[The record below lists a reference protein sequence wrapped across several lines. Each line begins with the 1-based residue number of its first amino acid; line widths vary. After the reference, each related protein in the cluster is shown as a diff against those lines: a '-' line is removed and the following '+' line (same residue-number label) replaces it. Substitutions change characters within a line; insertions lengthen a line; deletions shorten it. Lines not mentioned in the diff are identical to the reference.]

1 MDPDASTSIL
11 PTQQVEVY
19 RERVRE
25 IIAQISHYYA
35 NANSGLSISRFISE
49 EMQKLICKLLDAAVA
64 GLSPEEQEA
73 LKQSAAVLAIG
84 GTGRGELAPY
94 SDIDLLFL
102 YNPRVQEIF
111 QKVTSDV
118 VRNIWDCGLKLGHSV
133 RTVSDALQ
141 MARTDPIFA
150 TSLVEMR
157 RIWGDESLSA
167 KLQHQYRRQII
178 RRRLQEFLNDCIV
191 ARQQDFG
198 PHGTTVTQL
207 EPDIKRSPGG
217 LRDLH
222 LIRWIGLACFDTTDW
237 SRFPQSSGIT
247 PDDLA
252 ALNAAHE
259 FLSKLRIDM
268 HLANGKRQDLLIREE
283 QLRIAH
289 EWNIQPKSG
298 LRPVEALMQTY
309 FQHSTAVSDIAR
321 RLIDSQR
328 RRSWWKRII
337 DASCSHRVNGLFR
350 IGLHEVN
357 IEPRHKKRILG
368 SAEEILRLY
377 HTIGLYGIKPSRSLQ
392 VEIKQAVA
400 DMPRELS
407 SESAHQILSIFGL
420 RSSLGMVLRSMYET
434 GMLELCFPEMT
445 HARCLLQFNQYH
457 HYTVDEHTLRAVE
470 EVTDFLQDQGPL
482 GHAYRQIEEV
492 GVLHLAIF
500 LHDLGKGYPEDHSE
514 IGKQLAESVSERLR
528 LPPSRREILVFLV
541 HKHLSMTHLA
551 FRRDIHDPEVL
562 LRFSQDV
569 GSPQVLRMLYVLSA
583 ADLKAVGPGVWNGWK
598 GELLNDLFQS
608 AVQLLSGDF
617 ARENESQRLG
627 EIRRQVQETCQS
639 QNLFGGNGSSNGE
652 TAFDSEPFDSE
663 SWLKSRLESFPPQYL
678 LSTEPDRI
686 VTDLQ
691 VLSELSS
698 SGVEVSSQ
706 RDPETGVIEYR
717 VITHEHVAP
726 GCFHKIAGAL
736 TANHLE
742 ILSAQI
748 TTTSDGFIID
758 RFLVLDHDYSG
769 TVPGDRLRSVALTL
783 RQTLLDQ
790 LTLTAMFHQQQRFR
804 HQLLLPMLRDAPVRV
819 AIDNSSSNRCTII
832 DVFAHDRLGLLY
844 TVSRAIYELDLSV
857 VLAKISTQLDQVV
870 DVFYVTD
877 LHNQKIMDETRLN
890 SIRETLEQTLTDFDR
905 QGYRLFLR
913 A

>member
-1 MDPDASTSIL
+1 MDPAASTSVL
-11 PTQQVEVY
+11 STPQVDVF
-19 RERVRE
+19 RTRVRE
-25 IIAQISHYYA
+25 IFGQISHYYA
-35 NANSGLSISRFISE
+35 NANSALSISRFISE
-49 EMQKLICKLLDAAVA
+49 EMQKLICRLLDAAVER
-64 GLSPEEQEA
+64 LPPEEQAE
-73 LKQSAAVLAIG
+73 LKKSSAVIAIG
-84 GTGRGELAPY
+84 GTGRGDLAPY

-102 YNPRVQEIF
+102 YHPRVEQIF
-111 QKVTSDV
+111 QVVASDV
-118 VRNIWDCGLKLGHSV
+118 IRNIWDCGLKLGHSV

-141 MARTDPIFA
+141 MARTDPTFA
-150 TSLVEMR
+150 TSLIEFR
-157 RIWGDESLSA
+157 RIWGDEDLSS
-167 KLQHQYRRQII
+167 KLQHQFRRQII
-178 RRRLQEFLNDCIV
+178 RRRLQEFLNDCLA

-198 PHGTTVTQL
+198 PHGPTVTQL

-222 LIRWIGLACFDTTDW
+222 LIRWIGLACFDSADW
-237 SRFPQSSGIT
+237 NRAPPASGIT
-247 PDDLA
+247 PDDIA

-268 HLANGKRQDLLIREE
+268 HLANGKRQDVLIREE

-298 LRPVEALMQTY
+298 LRPVETLMQMY
-309 FQHSTAVSDIAR
+309 FRHSTAVSDIAR
-321 RLIDSQR
+321 RLLDSQR
-328 RRSWWKRII
+328 HRTWWKRII
-337 DASCSHRVNGLFR
+337 DASCSHRVNGQFR

-368 SAEEILRLY
+368 SVEEILRLY
-377 HTIGLYGIKPSRSLQ
+377 HTIGLYGIKPSRRLQ
-392 VEIKQAVA
+392 VDIKQAVA
-400 DMPRELS
+400 DMPREVS
-407 SESAHQILSIFGL
+407 AEAAHQILSIFGL

-434 GMLELCFPEMT
+434 GLLELCFPEMT

-470 EVTDFLQDQGPL
+470 EVTDFLQDKGPL
-482 GHAYRQIEEV
+482 GNAYRQIEEFT
-492 GVLHLAIF
+492 VLHLALF

-514 IGKQLAESVSERLR
+514 IGKQLAESVALRLG

-541 HKHLSMTHLA
+541 HKHLLMTHLA
-551 FRRDIHDPEVL
+551 FRRDIQDPEVL
-562 LRFSQDV
+562 LRFSQAV

-608 AVQLLSGDF
+608 SVQLLSGDY
-617 ARENESQRLG
+617 ARDNESQRLA
-627 EIRRQVQETCQS
+627 EIRRQVQETCQ
-639 QNLFGGNGSSNGE
+639 QQKLFAGNEPLES
-652 TAFDSEPFDSE
+652 SEPFDSQ
-663 SWLKSRLESFPPQYL
+663 SWLKSRLETFPPQYL
-678 LSTEPDRI
+678 LSTEQDRI
-686 VTDLQ
+686 IADLQ

-698 SGVEVSSQ
+698 TGVDVSSH

-717 VITHEHVAP
+717 VITHENVAP

-790 LTLTAMFHQQQRFR
+790 AALTAMFRRQQRF
-804 HQLLLPMLRDAPVRV
+804 HNQLLLPLAGDAPVRV
-819 AIDNSSSNRCTII
+819 AIDNSSSNRCTVI
-832 DVFAHDRLGLLY
+832 DVFAHDKLGLLY
-844 TVSRAIYELDLSV
+844 TISRAIYDLELSV
-857 VLAKISTQLDQVV
+857 VLAKISTHLDQVV

-877 LHNQKIMDETRLN
+877 RLN
-890 SIRETLEQTLTDFDR
+890 HKIIDESRLNAIRETLEQILTDFDR
-905 QGYRLFLR
+905 QGYRLFQR